1 MKPEDPEQMDLL
13 QKVLDKRPD
22 FTNNYVNFNKP
33 VHESTEAKTTP
44 PEATKVIDASKTI

>member
-13 QKVLDKRPD
+13 RKVLDKKPN

-33 VHESTEAKTTP
+33 VHENIEAKTTP
-44 PEATKVIDASKTI
+44 LEAIRVIDVSKTI